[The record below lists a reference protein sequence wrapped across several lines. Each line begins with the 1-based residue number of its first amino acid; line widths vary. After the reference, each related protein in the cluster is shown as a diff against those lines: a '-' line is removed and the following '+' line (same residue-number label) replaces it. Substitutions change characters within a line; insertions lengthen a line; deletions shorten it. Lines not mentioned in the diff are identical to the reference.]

1 MLFIGVGIGILQ
13 VSKCLWYDINICM
26 ISMHIQRERER
37 ERERVR
43 ERERYVTYIEVQSA
57 YDENCLAFWGQSI
70 VFHMYR
76 CFLYGH

>member
-37 ERERVR
+37 ERER
-43 ERERYVTYIEVQSA
+43 ERYVTYIEVK
-57 YDENCLAFWGQSI
+57 DTE
-70 VFHMYR
+70 VR
-76 CFLYGH
+76 